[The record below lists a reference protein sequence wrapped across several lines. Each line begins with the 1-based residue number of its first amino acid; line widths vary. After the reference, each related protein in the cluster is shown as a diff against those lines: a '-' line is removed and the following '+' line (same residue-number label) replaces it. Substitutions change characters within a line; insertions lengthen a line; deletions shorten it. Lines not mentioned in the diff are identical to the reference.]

1 MRNPVLAAAPS
12 GRRSAPSRAG
22 VGAPL
27 LLLAL
32 LSAIAGPADAQ
43 SRAPPLDGATVPAA
57 SAAPAAP
64 AADDDPLAQLRWERD
79 FSANCVNRRGV
90 QILVR
95 NAHPT
100 RTLRVWLERWHM
112 GRPTGDR
119 SRSELRPGAEAEP
132 LGCSRTDSGEQS
144 WKPVRAQFVD

>member
-12 GRRSAPSRAG
+12 GRRPTLSRAG
-22 VGAPL
+22 AGAPI

-32 LSAIAGPADAQ
+32 LSTIALPAGAQ
-43 SRAPPLDGATVPAA
+43 SRAPTHDSPAA
-57 SAAPAAP
+57 SASASASAS
-64 AADDDPLAQLRWERD
+64 DDDPLAQLRWERD

-100 RTLRVWLERWHM
+100 RTLRIWLERWHM

-144 WKPVRAQFVD
+144 WKPVRAQFID